1 MSVIGEELR
10 RLRLHR
16 GVSLR
21 DVEKETKISN
31 AYLSQLESGKAEQ
44 PSPRILHKLA
54 EFYNVPYESL
64 MGVAGYLRSTQN
76 GNSNA
81 GTPLHTALMS
91 AELTHDEAQI
101 VSRFVDFLRKERE
114 TH

>member
-1 MSVIGEELR
+1 
-10 RLRLHR
+10 
-16 GVSLR
+16 LR

-31 AYLSQLESGKAEQ
+31 AYLSQLESGKADQ

-64 MGVAGYLRSTQN
+64 MGVAGYLRPTQN

-91 AELTHDEAQI
+91 AELTHEEAQT

-114 TH
+114 TN